1 MSGMDVTIETL
12 EETLGG
18 GAIIFSKDSL
28 DDANNVSDT
37 SIELTTTD
45 LNSPTEPIRT
55 PPDSTKVKNLEDTIL
70 PSVSNTCI
78 QKHWESN
85 QDFPF

>member
-12 EETLGG
+12 EETLSG

-28 DDANNVSDT
+28 DDTNNVSDT

-45 LNSPTEPIRT
+45 LDSPTAPIRT
-55 PPDSTKVKNLEDTIL
+55 PPDSTTVKNLEDTIL